1 MNIHVVRTD
10 GSWYARPDIT
20 LVRDADRF
28 CLPDDCTGALACRCH
43 CIRIDK
49 AGKAVAPRFA
59 RRYFSSWAPGIC
71 FYGVTTDGAAT
82 PFLDRAT
89 WVDREFQSVDT
100 LPDDAMLRIV
110 EGLECIS
117 RHVSLRIGDFLMFEL
132 SLPAPLKRGDTID
145 TISIL

>member
-1 MNIHVVRTD
+1 M
-10 GSWYARPDIT
+10 
-20 LVRDADRF
+20 
-28 CLPDDCTGALACRCH
+28 
-43 CIRIDK
+43 
-49 AGKAVAPRFA
+49 
-59 RRYFSSWAPGIC
+59 
-71 FYGVTTDGAAT
+71 TTDGAAT

-100 LPDDAMLRIV
+100 LPEDAMLRIV

-145 TISIL
+145 TISVL